1 MVNRKKE
8 RIVVNTNVS
17 VIESIF
23 LGNVFFAAAE
33 LYLGFADLCCANDG
47 PGGVLLYNKPTQ
59 SFLIV
64 QLARGRPISYSDRH
78 ELLSVLKLTVV
89 SLRPCTIWLAEHKN

>member
-1 MVNRKKE
+1 MVHRKKE
-8 RIVVNTNVS
+8 RIAVNTNVS

-23 LGNVFFAAAE
+23 LGNVLSAAAE
-33 LYLGFADLCCANDG
+33 LYLSFADLCCANDG

-59 SFLIV
+59 SFFIV
-64 QLARGRPISYSDRH
+64 QLVNIAALFTRH

-89 SLRPCTIWLAEHKN
+89 SLRPCAIWLAEHKN